1 MRFDRKTK
9 IWLLAIGHWLL
20 AVSRQKPIANVSLQF
35 LIFNL
40 LTACSGQYIG
50 QPREAMLLYQT
61 QPTYGSL
68 YELSDAYAQTI
79 NAALKDDTLHPG
91 MYADYGVALALMGYN
106 DEACRMMNAE
116 VAAFPQSNGM
126 VRRITGR
133 LLPGCTIDTSRHQ
146 DFETSRHRDIKTSR
160 HQDFETSRLRDWKSL
175 FSIDTAQLHRWAYD
189 SVAALQPLPMI
200 APVIDSTD
208 TVQLALQTP
217 VDSVEIPIRLTANQ
231 KRERL
236 AEEQA
241 RDEKLRKMREDSIA
255 AAKQAKIDER
265 NQAKV
270 DKKKAKKEKERA
282 KKAAD
287 KAKKR
292 AAAERKKQQE
302 LQKKQKQKDK
312 KQKK

>member
-1 MRFDRKTK
+1 
-9 IWLLAIGHWLL
+9 
-20 AVSRQKPIANVSLQF
+20 
-35 LIFNL
+35 
-40 LTACSGQYIG
+40 
-50 QPREAMLLYQT
+50 MLLYQT

-91 MYADYGVALALMGYN
+91 MYADYGVALALMGHN

-116 VAAFPQSNGM
+116 VAAFPQSSGM

-133 LLPGCTIDTSRHQ
+133 LLPGCTIDTTLA
-146 DFETSRHRDIKTSR
+146 FKP
-160 HQDFETSRLRDWKSL
+160 FL
-175 FSIDTAQLHRWAYD
+175 IDTAQLHRWAYD